1 MNLKDKLAQFYS
13 QLEMVARN
21 SGRAYSDI
29 QVVFATKYLNPD
41 ELVIFLDILASQGVP
56 LRGKILIGENRV
68 QDAQAKLA
76 LIREKRPDLIGK
88 FKLVMIGNLQK
99 NKINKAIEIFEEL
112 HAIDSL
118 ELARAVNSR
127 LKKTMPIFLE
137 LKLSEEQTKHG
148 FSADILEKSF
158 PEISRLPML
167 KINGL
172 MTMAPYY
179 DDPEKTR
186 PIFKNLRKLADKYNI
201 LTSMGMSHDWKQA
214 LEEGSDLIR
223 IGSIIFA

>member
-1 MNLKDKLAQFYS
+1 MQDFVNKTKNNLAAFEKEFEEYS
-13 QLEMVARN
+13 RRA
-21 SGRAYSDI
+21 GREGKVNI
-29 QVVFATKYLNPD
+29 LFATKYINSDQLISFL
-41 ELVIFLDILASQGVP
+41 ELTP
-56 LRGKILIGENRV
+56 PRRGRVLIGENRV
-68 QDAQAKLA
+68 QDAQSKLA
-76 LIREKRPDLIGK
+76 LIREKRPDLIGR

-112 HAIDSL
+112 YAIDSL

-148 FSADILEKSF
+148 FSADILEKYF

-186 PIFKNLRKLADKYNI
+186 PIFRSLRKLADKYKI